1 MWKDKISKNDDKERR
16 KLTDD
21 QPNNT
26 LLFHI
31 SLAETLCFIH
41 SHLLS
46 LLFDQ
51 VQLLPS
57 TKLSQSWYILAG
69 CQFFSKLKNIDSHRV
84 KPFCIN
90 QPKESLHIVI
100 FKVPAFL
107 ACIGVMQRVAHL
119 CVWLDIYICDWERY
133 KPCNVFKLHSS
144 FNLSSFSRL
153 LVTFFFIEKAWIV
166 RSSYSFLLHLLTT
179 YTKL

>member
-1 MWKDKISKNDDKERR
+1 MFLWVPSHAGIKGNDENDKQARLAVKHQSLSHQPYITLSPVDRKTVTKPAINIMWKDKISKNDDKERR

-57 TKLSQSWYILAG
+57 TKLSQS
-69 CQFFSKLKNIDSHRV
+69 
-84 KPFCIN
+84 
-90 QPKESLHIVI
+90 
-100 FKVPAFL
+100 
-107 ACIGVMQRVAHL
+107 
-119 CVWLDIYICDWERY
+119 
-133 KPCNVFKLHSS
+133 
-144 FNLSSFSRL
+144 
-153 LVTFFFIEKAWIV
+153 
-166 RSSYSFLLHLLTT
+166 
-179 YTKL
+179 